1 MKLKKKAWNIKIL
14 SYELLSLTIV
24 IKIGRKI
31 SVLID
36 LIVIL

>member
-31 SVLID
+31 SVLIN

>member
-1 MKLKKKAWNIKIL
+1 MKLKKKVWNIKIL